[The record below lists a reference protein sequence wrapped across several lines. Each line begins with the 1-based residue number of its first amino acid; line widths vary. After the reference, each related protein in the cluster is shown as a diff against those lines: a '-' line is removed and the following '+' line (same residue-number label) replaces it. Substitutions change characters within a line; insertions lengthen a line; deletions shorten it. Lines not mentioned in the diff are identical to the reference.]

1 MPDSLRAGTVNM
13 VVLNHHEDARSS
25 SCIGNGSMRSIFH
38 DCQLEADRFKWI
50 ESERAGYD
58 LGEGAIHRWVREHW
72 WGFLRHRWLEHLQGT
87 CFWTELD
94 RGDFGLLQRN
104 FTEHNELLN
113 NIVERLKDGKENLD
127 IITWAKQTNQH
138 LEAVIQILEALDI
151 NSRRLV
157 HRFDPVC

>member
-1 MPDSLRAGTVNM
+1 M
-13 VVLNHHEDARSS
+13 VVQQQLETCRSTSFARVDKH
-25 SCIGNGSMRSIFH
+25 NERSIYQV
-38 DCQLEADRFKWI
+38 CQLEADQFKWI
-50 ESERAGYD
+50 ESERVGYD

-104 FTEHNELLN
+104 FTEHTELLN
-113 NIVERLKDGKENLD
+113 CIVERLKHGRENLD
-127 IITWAKQTNQH
+127 IITWAKQTGQP
-138 LEAVIQILEALDI
+138 LEAVLQILEALDI

-157 HRFDPVC
+157 HRFDPA